1 VPSAQSSETRFVRIV
16 VANSF
21 GDQHAPLGD
30 MQMHCGEITKMWL
43 VRNILCAASLL
54 LLAAS
59 SAGAQSADVSIR
71 GGYATVESGIR
82 IHYLEAGSGSSLPAL
97 ILIPGWR
104 LPAFLWNEQLQ
115 RFSKL
120 TRVIAIDPRSQGQST
135 KTTDGNT
142 PEARARDLHG
152 LLRELHVSRC
162 VLVGWS
168 QGAQDVAAY
177 VQQFGIDQLAGLVF
191 VDSPVSFGPAEI
203 ESHKEF
209 ARIILSGISIYAAH
223 PAEYSEGMVKSLFK
237 KPHPDLDMPSIVKST
252 MQTPTD
258 TGIAMLV
265 SDIFGTDRRPPLAK
279 LNKAALVIASSS
291 SPLLDVQKEMAA
303 MIQGSKLVIVEGA
316 GHAVFID
323 EPEKFDQALEAFLQS
338 VSP

>member
-1 VPSAQSSETRFVRIV
+1 
-16 VANSF
+16 
-21 GDQHAPLGD
+21 
-30 MQMHCGEITKMWL
+30 MWP
-43 VRNILCAASLL
+43 VRNILCSASLL
-54 LLAAS
+54 LMVAS
-59 SAGAQSADVSIR
+59 STGAQSTNISIR
-71 GGYATVESGIR
+71 DGYATAESGIR

-115 RFSKL
+115 KFSKL
-120 TRVIAIDPRSQGQST
+120 ARVIAIDPRSQGEST
-135 KTTDGNT
+135 RTMDGNT
-142 PEARARDLHG
+142 PESRARDLYSV
-152 LLRELHVSRC
+152 LRELHVSRC

-177 VQQFGIDQLAGLVF
+177 VKQFGIENLAGIVF

-203 ESHKEF
+203 DSHKEF
-209 ARIILSGISIYAAH
+209 SRIILSGISIYAAH
-223 PAEYSEGMVKSLFK
+223 PAEYSERMVKSLFK
-237 KPHPDLDMPSIVKST
+237 KPHPELDMARIVRYT

-265 SDIFGTDRRPPLAK
+265 SDIFGVDRRPPLMK
-279 LNKAALVIASSS
+279 LSKPALVIASSA

-303 MIQGSKLVIVEGA
+303 MIPDSKLVVVEGA
-316 GHAVFID
+316 GHAVFVD
-323 EPEKFDQALEAFLQS
+323 EPEKFDQALEAFLRS

>member
-1 VPSAQSSETRFVRIV
+1 MGKIM
-16 VANSF
+16 N
-21 GDQHAPLGD
+21 
-30 MQMHCGEITKMWL
+30 MWL

-54 LLAAS
+54 LLTAS
-59 SAGAQSADVSIR
+59 SAGAQSRDVSIR
-71 GGYATVESGIR
+71 DGYATVESGIR
-82 IHYLEAGSGSSLPAL
+82 IHYLEAGSGNSLPTL
-97 ILIPGWR
+97 VLIPGWR

-120 TRVIAIDPRSQGQST
+120 TRVIAIDPRSQGEST
-135 KTTDGNT
+135 KTTEGNT
-142 PEARARDLHG
+142 PESRARDLHG
-152 LLRELHVSRC
+152 VLRELQVSQS

-168 QGAQDVAAY
+168 QGSQDVAAY
-177 VQQFGIDQLAGLVF
+177 VQQFGFEKLSGVVF

-209 ARIILSGISIYAAH
+209 ARIILSGITVYAAH

-237 KPHPDLDMPSIVKST
+237 KPHPELDMSRIVKST

-258 TGIAMLV
+258 TGIAMIV
-265 SDIFGTDRRPPLAK
+265 SDIFGVDRRPPLAK
-279 LNKAALVIASSS
+279 LSKPTLVIASSA

-303 MIQGSKLVIVEGA
+303 MIAGSKLVIVEGA

-323 EPEKFDQALEAFLQS
+323 EPEKFDQALEELLRSAAL
-338 VSP
+338 